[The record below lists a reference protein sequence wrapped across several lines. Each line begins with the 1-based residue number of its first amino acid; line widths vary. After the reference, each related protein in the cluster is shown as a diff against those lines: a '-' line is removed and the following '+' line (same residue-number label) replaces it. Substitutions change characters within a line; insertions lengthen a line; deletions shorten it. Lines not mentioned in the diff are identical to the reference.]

1 MKRILLSSMSVG
13 AIILVATQARAN
25 SYHAQR
31 DASFQQPKQAQVATL
46 KQINPSLMRGM
57 NKQVQSVVKRYR
69 VQHHDT
75 VQSVAKRFNIETYEV
90 RLWNKLSTNTLKV
103 GDDIIVSEQEY
114 RKLKHKDRQ
123 FKTTT
128 PALSPQTAQF
138 IYALKQDNV
147 QTYHNEPIQRHS
159 MRITL
164 EDEKK
169 QASLT
174 EVVQS
179 LQIESEKH
187 IVNDSKQ
194 SYQSGTVDNKVARI
208 ALQIAQGKVYVYGA
222 NDDKAVDCSSFAQQ
236 VLAALG
242 KSIPRTTYAQ
252 IAAGQKVDT
261 PQPGDLVFFND
272 ASHVG
277 VYIGNGQMVDALN
290 PEAGV
295 GQRAV
300 NYVNGTIT
308 GYYRY

>member
-25 SYHAQR
+25 TYHAQR
-31 DASFQQPKQAQVATL
+31 DASFQQPKQVQVATL
-46 KQINPSLMRGM
+46 KQINPM

-69 VQHHDT
+69 VHHHDT

-128 PALSPQTAQF
+128 PTLSPQTAQF

>member
-46 KQINPSLMRGM
+46 KQINPM

-138 IYALKQDNV
+138 IYAMKQDNV